1 MASLV
6 SSLDS
11 VGNFYLTGLNID
23 ISVPAGGSLLF
34 SGAQYTQTTGSS
46 GAISSAFSFEAW
58 IYITSISAT
67 QQIVFST
74 NTTNGPVCQ
83 FNNAGFSIARGI
95 SGGSGTIDAT
105 FAYTFALN
113 TWYHVVWSRSGTG
126 AGQAYGLV
134 NGSLISTGTASFA
147 YLDQTIRLGASSG
160 VPGLYFSGYLTNA
173 RFVNGS
179 TAYAAGSYTVPTT
192 NLPRITNA
200 IYMINVTSSATYLT
214 DSSTINF
221 TTNQTG
227 GVTYNALSP
236 YGLTSLGNTS
246 SDFDEVTKPVGVIE
260 RQYANGIHQIS
271 GIYDEVTIPDLQYST
286 LFNGS
291 GNYLSTLSTTA
302 FDFSTGDFTLE
313 AWIYPIDA
321 GRTADASKFGGI
333 ITQYV
338 SASVT
343 NSWYFGIGISGGVFS
358 SITFNSSD
366 VTRVNATGL
375 SYALNTWY
383 HVACVRYSG
392 TMTIYINGVSVG
404 SASYSSAIS
413 YNASASVNI
422 GRSAYADLYE
432 NWLRGYISN
441 ARIVK
446 GTAVYT
452 SNFTPPTQTLVAIA
466 NTSLLTCQN
475 STFVDNSNNNFA
487 ITNTGSPKTISFP
500 VGYCNSFNGS
510 GQYLTV
516 ASNTALQLTTGDF
529 TIEGWIYTNSF
540 TNSPSI
546 YYKRATRTIFAH
558 VGIGTISAGRLALLV
573 SNAAGSAWTIND
585 SSSMPV
591 MSTNTWYHFALVRN
605 GNNIQM
611 YLNGTQYI
619 NSTAITSA
627 TTIRDDGSAVS
638 IGAAAADGGGIS
650 LPYDGYISNLRIVKG
665 TALYANTGFIPTPPL
680 TAVGNTVLLTCQ
692 SSTIIDNSLN
702 AFAITNT
709 GGVITIGPPVI
720 SPEKKLYADGTY
732 QISGQF
738 DEFTMRNNSYSASL
752 NGSTQYFTI
761 AGDATK
767 FGFGTGD
774 FTIEFW
780 VYPTA
785 LGSRRDFIDMGDAS
799 TSGPLIWFDGT
810 SSLQYYYLSTRI
822 TASGVLTVNTWHHI
836 ALSRSSGSSRL
847 FVNGV
852 QVGSTYAD
860 TLNYSGTG
868 TIYIGRNQGASLG
881 FVAGYMSN
889 LRIVKGTGLYTTNFN
904 PSLKPLNAIANTSL
918 LTLQNSTIFDNSI
931 YAANVANVGP
941 VTTIISTL
949 PFF

>member
-1 MASLV
+1 MANLV
-6 SSLDS
+6 STLDS
-11 VGNFYLTGLNID
+11 TGNLLLGNYGTFDEVSMGEYSMGFNGISQYLTVANNAAFTLGSGDFTMECWIYLTGYSAAYSLSTYAAEIISKDANASNSRAFNFQLNGTATSWTSL
-23 ISVPAGGSLLF
+23 SVNLF
-34 SGAQYTQTTGSS
+34 T
-46 GAISSAFSFEAW
+46 
-58 IYITSISAT
+58 
-67 QQIVFST
+67 T
-74 NTTNGPVCQ
+74 NTTLITTTANYS
-83 FNNAGFSIARGI
+83 FS
-95 SGGSGTIDAT
+95 
-105 FAYTFALN
+105 LN
-113 TWYHVVWSRSGTG
+113 TWYHVAVVRQSGTVTF
-126 AGQAYGLV
+126 YV
-134 NGSLISTGTASFA
+134 NGVSIGGGSNATNIQTTASAVTIGYENFVGVNNYEYYFPGFMSNLRVVKGTAVYTSDFIPLA
-147 YLDQTIRLGASSG
+147 PLPVVSGTSLLTGQGPTI
-160 VPGLYFSGYLTNA
+160 
-173 RFVNGS
+173 
-179 TAYAAGSYTVPTT
+179 
-192 NLPRITNA
+192 
-200 IYMINVTSSATYLT
+200 T
-214 DSSTINF
+214 DSSTNAF
-221 TTNQTG
+221 TITNVG
-227 GVTYNALSP
+227 GVTTNTAIVP
-236 YGLTSLGNTS
+236 YS
-246 SDFDEVTKPVGVIE
+246 SYVEV

-271 GIYDEVTIPDLQYST
+271 GSYDEVTLPDLEYST

-291 GNYLSTLSTTA
+291 GNYLSTPSSTS
-302 FDFSTGDFTLE
+302 FDFGTNDFTIE

-338 SASVT
+338 SASIT

-591 MSTNTWYHFALVRN
+591 MSANTWYHFALVRN

-665 TALYANTGFIPTPPL
+665 TALYANTGFIPSLPL

-692 SSTIIDNSLN
+692 SPTIIDNSPN
-702 AFAITNT
+702 AFSITNT
-709 GGVITIGPPVI
+709 GNVSV
-720 SPEKKLYADGTY
+720 LYAPVNPPQRRQYPDGSCY
-732 QISGQF
+732 ISGEF
-738 DEFTMRNNSYSASL
+738 DEIKFLNNSYSASL
-752 NGSTQYFTI
+752 NGSTQYFTV
-761 AGDATK
+761 AGSSTK

-774 FTIEFW
+774 FTVEFW

-785 LGSRRDFIDMGDAS
+785 LGSRRDFIDMGDG
-799 TSGPLIWFDGT
+799 TVSGPLIWFDG
-810 SSLQYYYLSTRI
+810 SGGLQYYLSSTRI
-822 TASGVLTVNTWHHI
+822 TASGVLTTNKWHHI
-836 ALSRSSGSSRL
+836 ALSRSAGSSRL
-847 FVNGV
+847 FINGL
-852 QVGSTYAD
+852 QGGSTYAD
-860 TLNYSGTG
+860 TINYSGTG
-868 TIYIGRNQGASLG
+868 TVHIGRNQGAAVG

-889 LRIVKGTGLYTTNFN
+889 LRILKGTGAYTANFT
-904 PSLKPLNAIANTSL
+904 PSLSPLTTIANTTL
-918 LTLQNSTIFDNSI
+918 LTLQNSTIRDNSI
-931 YAANVANVGP
+931 YAANLSNIGP
-941 VTTIISTL
+941 VTTIVSTL
-949 PFF
+949 PFV